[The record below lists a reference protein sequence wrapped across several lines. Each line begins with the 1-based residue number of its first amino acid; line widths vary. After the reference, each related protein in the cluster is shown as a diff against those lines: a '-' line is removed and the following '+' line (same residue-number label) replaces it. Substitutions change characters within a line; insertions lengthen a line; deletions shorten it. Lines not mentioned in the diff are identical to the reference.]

1 MYIYGVTYLAHSMH
15 LPCRPQVVDLSSEL
29 WAVDLKETA
38 TKAATIAV
46 RNSVLKETNATWELV
61 QHSVCLVNSKIY
73 YTTHSAYLL
82 G

>member
-15 LPCRPQVVDLSSEL
+15 LPCRPQVVN
-29 WAVDLKETA
+29 LKETA

-46 RNSVLKETNATWELV
+46 RNSVLKETNTTWELV